1 MAQARA
7 PVSVI
12 YTCGLLTAGLI
23 FVLLAYEGM
32 FDGIWDGLIDSLK
45 DIAKFFSQ

>member
-12 YTCGLLTAGLI
+12 YTCIFLTAGLI
-23 FVLLAYEGM
+23 FVLVAYEGM
-32 FDGIWDGLIDSLK
+32 FDGLWVELVDDLR
-45 DIAKFFSQ
+45 DIAKFFLL